1 MAARSF
7 IIQLQPG
14 VGQAILPDHRKML
27 PGLQYVVDAETFGKI
42 SLGARQNIIKVV
54 SVNLD
59 NTGNASLTTSSGTFV
74 PAQVSSGLNTQAVAS
89 GVSWFNLLT
98 TVGTSASSFG
108 SFGLA
113 GFSAQGYDAGG
124 TQGAGA
130 GVGTPNSTLSGTAS
144 NQTLV
149 GPEGNRYTLV
159 YNGTNVAISGG
170 WSTVWLDE
178 VNRYV
183 TPSGATPYQVNAD
196 GLGTSYIISS
206 NTSLP
211 STLGTNVTTVGTR
224 QGAFAGISLVNIP
237 AGNFGWVLIEGTH
250 PNVAVPS
257 GTAVGSTVAVGSGT
271 GANLGVART
280 VSPTATSVSAAGVVT
295 GSALANNVFG
305 TALTAAVS
313 GTSTNQW
320 FAAVEVRSRRV
331 KKPYVRVLNKN

>member
-42 SLGARQNIIKVV
+42 SLGARQNIVKVV

-89 GVSWFNLLT
+89 GVSWFSLLT
-98 TVGTSASSFG
+98 TVGTSLSSF
-108 SFGLA
+108 SLA
-113 GFSAQGYDAGG
+113 GFSAQGYGAGG
-124 TQGAGA
+124 TQGT
-130 GVGTPNSTLSGTAS
+130 GTGIGTLNSTLSGNAS

-149 GPEGNRYTLV
+149 GPEGNRYALV

-178 VNRYV
+178 NNRYV
-183 TPSGATPYQVNAD
+183 TPSGATSYQVNAD
-196 GLGTSYIISS
+196 GLGTPYTISS

-211 STLGTNVTTVGTR
+211 STLGTNVTTVGTK

-237 AGNFGWVLIEGTH
+237 AGNFGWVMIEGTH

-271 GANLGVART
+271 GANLGVSRT
-280 VSPTATSVSAAGVVT
+280 VSPTATSVSTAGVVT

-305 TALTAAVS
+305 TVLTAAVS